1 MHQGCGAGRG
11 APGRLPHSA
20 PRPRRDPPQSPIPT
34 QVPLPW
40 VPLPTEASTPQA
52 SPSLQG
58 LSPHPI
64 SFLPLFLR
72 GICSQMAQ
80 ARPSPE
86 TLHPDSEPALRW
98 AALLSPLVTG

>member
-1 MHQGCGAGRG
+1 MRW
-11 APGRLPHSA
+11 
-20 PRPRRDPPQSPIPT
+20 PRSPLPT
-34 QVPLPW
+34 QVPLPR
-40 VPLPTEASTPQA
+40 VPLATEAPAPQA

-58 LSPHPI
+58 LSPHPV

-86 TLHPDSEPALRW
+86 TLHPDSEPALPW
-98 AALLSPLVTG
+98 AALLSTLVTGRGPAHALSFEAIGAHTRPHQE